1 MTVLNI
7 FSKIYGIVLKN
18 ELVSVLSDYMS
29 PFIAAYREGYSTQHV
44 LVVRRLIKEWW
55 KKLDDD
61 WVVGGVRVEPV

>member
-29 PFIAAYREGYSTQHV
+29 PFIAAYRERYSTQHV